1 MINSMTGF
9 GSAAFNSAECV
20 VSVEVRSVNNRY
32 LALKTRLPGFLS
44 PIESTIDGIVRQN
57 VARGTVDLFV
67 RLDMKNSD
75 VIWMI
80 NEKLLDDYA
89 RTARRLAGKRGVRSE
104 EPAPE
109 ALMALPGVIESRE
122 KRTVP
127 PKIAKIVAE
136 TVEKAV
142 TRLARARTAEGRR
155 LAAAIKKRRD
165 ILETVIGTIV
175 QRAPAA
181 RASHVERLRK
191 RVADLLDGQKLKDD
205 DPSLQR
211 EIAFLAER
219 SDITEE
225 LDRLNSHL
233 KQFDA
238 ILKGGGGVGR
248 SLDFLIQEMGREIN
262 TVGAKASDAQISQHV
277 VMAKAELE
285 KIREQVQNIE

>member
-9 GSAAFNSAECV
+9 GSASLNGPECA

-32 LALKTRLPGFLS
+32 LSLKARLPGLLS
-44 PIESTIDGIVRQN
+44 SLESKVDEIVRQN

-75 VIWMI
+75 VVWRI
-80 NEKLLDDYA
+80 NEKLLDDYT
-89 RTARRLAGKRGVRSE
+89 RTARRLAAKRGVRSE

-109 ALMALPGVIESRE
+109 ALMALPGVIESSE
-122 KRTVP
+122 KKAVP
-127 PKIAKIVAE
+127 PKIARIVAE

-142 TRLARARTAEGRR
+142 TRLARARAAEGRR
-155 LAAAIKKRRD
+155 LAAAIGKRRRL
-165 ILETVIGTIV
+165 LEGVIEKIT
-175 QRAPAA
+175 RLAPVA
-181 RASHVERLRK
+181 RAGSVERVRK
-191 RVADLLDGQKLKDD
+191 RVEDLLEGQKLKAE
-205 DPSLQR
+205 DPTLQR

-225 LDRLNSHL
+225 LDRLQSHL

-238 ILKGGGGVGR
+238 TLKAGGGVGR
-248 SLDFLIQEMGREIN
+248 ALDFLIQEMGREIN

-277 VMAKAELE
+277 VEAKAELE